1 MGLTP
6 VVPLRSL
13 WWNTPNISKSKKFF
27 ELPEPTKRQIEYVPG
42 PYPQRGW
49 SRVGS
54 ESTAKLFGAL
64 NKSNGKVITDTD
76 SKVSYQSLSQPIVRR
91 PTDPSCRNTST

>member
-1 MGLTP
+1 MT
-6 VVPLRSL
+6 
-13 WWNTPNISKSKKFF
+13 KSKKFF

-76 SKVSYQSLSQPIVRR
+76 SKVSHLPLSWPSPASQ
-91 PTDPSCRNTST
+91 TDL